1 MRRRVLKGS
10 TGGGGTGGVSGQDLS
25 LMDITGAS
33 ISRSTA
39 NCYVV
44 KTAGDYCFPLV
55 YGNAVKNGET
65 NAAAY
70 TKVEG
75 DYSHDFVNHL
85 DNVITD
91 PYIANNAG
99 CTPSSAELSMSD
111 TDGIFDNITV
121 AQDGGEFY
129 ITFTVSSVPTTG
141 ANGVISVLDP
151 DGVVMWSW
159 HIWVWS
165 DDLTPVTITN
175 STSVDYDILPVNLGS
190 KWDSD
195 SKDTIK
201 NWYYQFGRPTPMLCP
216 SAYNSDTDHTNYG
229 TKVFTIADL
238 ANSIGQ
244 GIQNP
249 QTLYNMHNNSYNGN
263 WFLTD
268 SSKTYN
274 LWDAACVSTGNSD
287 NTVVKTIYDPC
298 PVGYHMPNGNTFT
311 GFSETNVVG
320 SFADGWYFK
329 KNSSDTTGVFFPVS
343 GFRAPFGSVIDVGIY
358 GYVWFSS
365 AWSTDYAYNLY
376 FCSDGVDPQAFDLR
390 ANGFSVRPVREI

>member
-10 TGGGGTGGVSGQDLS
+10 TGGGGTGGVGGQDLS

-33 ISRSTA
+33 INRSTA
-39 NCYVV
+39 NCYVI
-44 KTAGDYCFPLV
+44 KTAGNYCFPLV
-55 YGNAVKNGET
+55 YGNAIKNGEI

-85 DNVITD
+85 DNIITD

-111 TDGIFDNITV
+111 TDGIFNNITV

-129 ITFTVSSVPTTG
+129 IKFTVSSVPTTG

-151 DGVVMWSW
+151 DGIVMWSW

-175 STSVDYDILPVNLGS
+175 STGVDYDILPVNLGS

-195 SKDTIK
+195 SKDKIK
-201 NWYYQFGRPTPMLCP
+201 NWYYQFGRPTPILC
-216 SAYNSDTDHTNYG
+216 SRAYNSDSNHTNYG
-229 TKVFTIADL
+229 TKKFGMGSKVD
-238 ANSIGQ
+238 SIGR
-244 GIQNP
+244 GIRNP
-249 QTLYNMHNNSYNGN
+249 QTFYGNSSSPYN
-263 WFLTD
+263 WFSTN

-274 LWDAACVSTGNSD
+274 LWDAGCTETGNND
-287 NTVVKTIYDPC
+287 NTVVKTVYDPC

-311 GFSETNVVG
+311 GFSKTNVVG
-320 SFADGWYFK
+320 SFINGWYFK
-329 KNSSDTTGVFFPVS
+329 KNSSDTTGVFFPAC
-343 GFRAPFGSVIDVGIY
+343 GYRHY
-358 GYVWFSS
+358 GYGDIRNIGNSGYMWLSS
-365 AWSTDYAYNLY
+365 ASSTDNACYSYLDKN
-376 FCSDGVDPQAFDLR
+376 
-390 ANGFSVRPVREI
+390 